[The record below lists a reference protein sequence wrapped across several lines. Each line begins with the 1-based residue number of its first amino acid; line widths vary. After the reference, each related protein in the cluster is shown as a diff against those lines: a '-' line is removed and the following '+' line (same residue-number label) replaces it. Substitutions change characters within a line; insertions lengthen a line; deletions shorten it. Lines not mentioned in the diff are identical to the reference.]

1 MNISIILLN
10 PCNYSISTKIQNIHK
25 IYGKNFYDFY
35 NSIPK
40 EYEHKE
46 TILKALFKIKDKL
59 MRTAPENMSQTYID
73 ETMRLI
79 KFLPKNQ
86 TDWDS
91 IKSWNIIRNASI
103 EANKIIATITS
114 SY

>member
-1 MNISIILLN
+1 MNNAIILLN
-10 PCNYSISTKIQNIHK
+10 PSTYSIFADLQNIHE
-25 IYGKNFYDFY
+25 IYGQNFYDFY

-40 EYEHKE
+40 DYQYKE
-46 TILKALFKIKDKL
+46 TILEVLFKIQDKL

>member
-1 MNISIILLN
+1 MQKWGCTSWAV
-10 PCNYSISTKIQNIHK
+10 NYWQGVLMSL
-25 IYGKNFYDFY
+25 Y

-46 TILKALFKIKDKL
+46 TILEALFKIKDKL
-59 MRTAPENMSQTYID
+59 MRTAPEIMSQTYID

-91 IKSWNIIRNASI
+91 LESWNIIRTASI
-103 EANKIIATITS
+103 EANKVIKAITNNN
-114 SY
+114 

>member
-1 MNISIILLN
+1 MNSAIILLN
-10 PCNYSISTKIQNIHK
+10 PYNYSISTEIQNIHK

-46 TILKALFKIKDKL
+46 TILEALFKIKDKL
-59 MRTAPENMSQTYID
+59 MRASPEIISQTYID

-91 IKSWNIIRNASI
+91 LKSWNIIRNASI
-103 EANKIIATITS
+103 EANKIIKEITNNN
-114 SY
+114 